1 MTIAPSVKGWCPG
14 AYRPMMSGDG
24 LVVRVRPRLARLDRD
39 QVLGLCA
46 VAQEFGNGVLD
57 LTNRANLQ
65 IRGVREEDH
74 EAVLE
79 ALNALGLLDAD
90 PAFEGR
96 RNILMTPFWRA
107 GNVSQDLASELMS
120 RLGELPELPAKFGFA
135 IDTAPVPLL
144 RNDPADIRLER
155 LADGQIILLAD
166 GAGTGRVVD
175 QDAAIDA
182 VIELARWFA
191 ASTRTGVRRMHR
203 LLDLIDL
210 PSAYLG
216 TAPAPVAAHP
226 DPGPLADGY
235 FLGAP
240 FGQMDAAALT
250 QLMTDT
256 GATADFGT
264 RTQPCERP
272 DLGAGTD
279 YRTLQMAKITDFGV
293 GFDRN
298 AGGEYHIPADFDAR
312 RQNRVVR
319 EPDRIR
325 VQQRD
330 TRIKRFSAPYLLIL
344 TFRRRQVR
352 LAVHTEEFGF
362 RCHDCR
368 TGPAVL
374 TGDGHQIRQIVLA
387 LGVVVVHPVEPR

>member
-24 LVVRVRPRLARLDRD
+24 LVVRVRPRLARLGRD

-79 ALNALGLLDAD
+79 ALNALGLLDVD
-90 PAFEGR
+90 PALEGR

-107 GNVSQDLASELMS
+107 GNLSQDLATELMS
-120 RLGELPELPAKFGFA
+120 RLWELPELPAKFGFA
-135 IDTAPVPLL
+135 IDTAPVPVL

-256 GATADFGT
+256 GATALRVTPWRMFWL
-264 RTQPCERP
+264 E
-272 DLGAGTD
+272 GATPVP
-279 YRTLQMAKITDFGV
+279 TTDFITAAGDPLLHANACAGAPGCSSASVSTRDLARLLAPNVAGSLHVSGCSKGCAHSRPAALTLV
-293 GFDRN
+293 GRDGRFDLVRN
-298 AGGEYHIPADFDAR
+298 GHAWD
-312 RQNRVVR
+312 
-319 EPDRIR
+319 EPD
-325 VQQRD
+325 QKGLSPEQ
-330 TRIKRFSAPYLLIL
+330 LLSG
-344 TFRRRQVR
+344 TQ
-352 LAVHTEEFGF
+352 
-362 RCHDCR
+362 
-368 TGPAVL
+368 
-374 TGDGHQIRQIVLA
+374 
-387 LGVVVVHPVEPR
+387 